1 MMINKNYTD
10 VQRGDIY
17 YAELNPV
24 IGSEQGGNRPVLII
38 QNDVGNHYSP
48 TIIVAAI
55 TSQPKKHNMPT
66 HVGVAQGYGF
76 AEDSMVML
84 EQIRTLDKSRLERFV
99 GRLDENV
106 MRKIDAALGLS
117 VGLSKQPSWNNAI
130 LLCLCPTCAN
140 EFYNAPGHYI
150 KRADINQTAKSTCTR
165 CNVRQGYDF
174 LVVKIK

>member
-1 MMINKNYTD
+1 MMINKNYAD

-24 IGSEQGGNRPVLII
+24 VGSEQGGNRPVLII
-38 QNDVGNHYSP
+38 QNDVGNRHSP
-48 TIIVAAI
+48 TVIIAAI

-66 HVGVAQGYGF
+66 HVGITQEYGF

-99 GRLDENV
+99 GRLDEDV

-117 VGLSKQPSWNNAI
+117 VGLSKQPNWNNAI
-130 LLCLCPTCAN
+130 LLCLCPTCAG

-150 KRADINQTAKSTCTR
+150 KRADINQTTKSICTR

-174 LVVKIK
+174 LVSR